1 MLGAAKRLFAAK
13 GYAATTVRDVLREA
27 GVTAPVLYY
36 HFGNKEGVFL
46 ALARE
51 AREKLD
57 AAVEVALGRGA
68 TASERIRGYCW
79 AIAAV
84 RREDADLVR
93 IADSILSGPPGAAP
107 RFDIR
112 SAIAESVRR
121 LETFVRQGIDSGELR
136 ECDARSVALALLGG
150 VEIAARPAWFERGKP
165 SRHDPLDGILSVVL
179 DGLRRPSAPRRVR
192 RPRS

>member
-1 MLGAAKRLFAAK
+1 MLRAAKRLFASK

-51 AREKLD
+51 AREKID
-57 AAVEVALGRGA
+57 AAVEAALGRGA
-68 TASERIRGYCW
+68 TASERIRGYCR

-84 RREDADLVR
+84 RRDDADLVR
-93 IADSILSGPPGAAP
+93 IADSILSGPPEAAP

-112 SAIAESVRR
+112 SAIAETVRR
-121 LETFVRQGIDSGELR
+121 LETLVRQGIESGELR
-136 ECDARSVALALLGG
+136 PCDARSVALALLGA
-150 VEIAARPAWFERGKP
+150 VEIAARPVWFTRGKR
-165 SRHDPLDGILSVVL
+165 SCRDPLDRILSVIL
-179 DGLRRPSAPRRVR
+179 QGLAGSSAPRGGGRR
-192 RPRS
+192 RP